1 MGLVVARVSAALA
14 VLLAVAAAALLL
26 LQPCAYQGEVVDAS
40 GERSTCASLVEV
52 NGWGVA
58 VALAVPVL
66 LTVVG
71 AALSATGRR
80 LWAGIAVGVLGG
92 FCVLTGFTVGL
103 FFLPACAAL
112 LVAVLASRPTA
123 GASVAPA

>member
-1 MGLVVARVSAALA
+1 MGVVVARASAVLA
-14 VLLAVAAAALLL
+14 VLLALAAAAFLL
-26 LQPCAYQGEVVDAS
+26 LQPCAYRGEVVDAS

-66 LTVVG
+66 LAVVG

-80 LWAGIAVGVLGG
+80 GRSGITVGLLGA

-112 LVAVLASRPTA
+112 LVAVLASGPTP
-123 GASVAPA
+123 GAAVAPT